1 MLSDGILGTDR
12 TERAVFVLSGGIL
25 GADRTKRR
33 IFVRS
38 VGVSDADRTGRAR
51 IVLSAVRRWLF
62 MGIVFAN
69 AVFFLG

>member
-12 TERAVFVLSGGIL
+12 TKRRIFVLLGGVSGT
-25 GADRTKRR
+25 DRTKRH

-38 VGVSDADRTGRAR
+38 VGVSDADRTGRGR
-51 IVLSAVRRWLF
+51 IVLLAVRRGWF